1 MAMKESKK
9 PDAVVYDKDKQQYNA
24 HILPYATGVGAPQ
37 ITAPDVSSWKNTQVQ
52 TVNHEFKAQFNALKE
67 QYAQMMESYDF
78 NKRIYS
84 SKFSFEPIIGETY
97 FLYLD
102 KQGSDFLS
110 LIPPTQCRFEYLA
123 TCTIGPDKNW
133 IKRD

>member
-1 MAMKESKK
+1 MINYSICQEKNLDYRK
-9 PDAVVYDKDKQQYNA
+9 
-24 HILPYATGVGAPQ
+24 ILTMLLM
-37 ITAPDVSSWKNTQVQ
+37 ID
-52 TVNHEFKAQFNALKE
+52 
-67 QYAQMMESYDF
+67 SYDF
-78 NKRIYS
+78 NKRIYN

-123 TCTIGPDKNW
+123 TCTIGPDKIW